1 MTPERYQQIRSVY
14 LEVHTLPP
22 AERRTRLGELCQGD
36 DALVK
41 EVEAFLVQASDAT
54 GWLEKPALTSN
65 PLQGMVAASDAPERI
80 GPYRILEKLGGG
92 GMGDVYLAE
101 QAAPIRRKVAV
112 KVIREGMD
120 SKGVVARFELE
131 RQALALMDHPSIAK
145 VFDAGSDDGRPYFV
159 MEYVPGMHLTE
170 YSDRH
175 RLSLQAR
182 LRLFQ
187 DVCDAVQ
194 HAHTK
199 GIIHRDLKPSNIL
212 VSSREG
218 GEASCK
224 IIDFGVAKATEAA
237 GAGDFSIHTMSGTPI
252 GTWDYMSP
260 EQAAG
265 KVGKVDIR
273 SDVYSLGVILYQ
285 LLIGLTPIDLAESG
299 RSSLL
304 EVQQTI
310 VGSEAPRPS
319 MRLRGM
325 GQHKADWVADLRR
338 TDATGLSRVLKR
350 DLDWVVMRAIEK
362 EPELRYQTARDLGDE
377 IKRFLADEPVLAGP
391 PTTSYRV
398 RKFVRRNKVVV
409 FGGATV
415 ALVMIGATTFSTWQW
430 FQAEDARSVAEGETV
445 RANQAAAKAEAE
457 TIRANEAAAAAEE
470 SARVAEE
477 RRLFA
482 NIRAA
487 QATQATGDLFNFF
500 EGVLWG
506 DDPITRSDLRDQAE
520 PIIREYVA
528 SAPDSI
534 DPRIVLARLRLE
546 GRDFEGALRIADD
559 ALAADEAWRDRRWEL
574 WSLRGQAA
582 LQLGRI
588 AIAAESFD
596 RAGLILRND
605 AAAYPSDSVV
615 EAVLDA
621 LDENRQWR
629 AEMLHWLGVT
639 RLGGGDLLRARE
651 SLMAAR
657 DIERE
662 TRRVQSSLHESVTN
676 LAVLGLVD
684 YQLGV
689 PATAAGWFRMALRID
704 AEDEQQHVE
713 DAREYLILCLDAAA
727 KRAMSE
733 QRIQRAMDSLQEAC
747 ERAESWMPRSDP
759 LRIELQARYGLVLIE
774 LSRDA
779 QAERELLRAMHAVP
793 PQQRSTHAGARLA
806 MEGLARLYQRQGR
819 AAELASIEA
828 IAQGAG
834 TASIR

>member
-22 AERRTRLGELCQGD
+22 GERRTRLGELCKGD
-36 DALVK
+36 DSLIH

-65 PLQGMVAASDAPERI
+65 PLQGMVAAPDAPERI

-101 QAAPIRRKVAV
+101 QSAPIRRKVAV

-131 RQALALMDHPSIAK
+131 RQALALMDHPNIAK
-145 VFDAGSDDGRPYFV
+145 VFDAGTDDGRPYFV

-299 RSSLL
+299 RTSLL
-304 EVQQTI
+304 AVQQTI

-325 GQHKADWVADLRR
+325 GPHKADWVADLRR
-338 TDATGLSRVLKR
+338 TDASGLSRVLKR

-362 EPELRYQTARDLGDE
+362 EPELRYQTARELGDE

-391 PTTSYRV
+391 PTTAYRV
-398 RKFVRRNKVVV
+398 RKFIRRNKIAVA
-409 FGGATV
+409 GGATV
-415 ALVMIGATTFSTWQW
+415 TLVMIGATTVSTWQW
-430 FQAEDARSVAEGETV
+430 LEAEHARTISEGETV

-457 TIRANEAAAAAEE
+457 TVRANEAAAELEENIQQLQARAAE
-470 SARVAEE
+470 VAAANE
-477 RRLFA
+477 RLFY
-482 NIRAA
+482 
-487 QATQATGDLFNFF
+487 FF
-500 EGVLWG
+500 DEVLWG
-506 DDPITRSDLRDQAE
+506 SGGIARSALRKVAE
-520 PIIREYVA
+520 PIIAQYVER
-528 SAPDSI
+528 APGSV
-534 DPRIVLARLRLE
+534 DPRIVLARLRHE
-546 GRDFEGALRIADD
+546 ERDYRGSFRIADD
-559 ALAADEAWRDRRWEL
+559 ALASSQDWREHAWQL
-574 WSLRGQAA
+574 WYWRGRSALQIGRIGPALDSLRRAD
-582 LQLGRI
+582 RI
-588 AIAAESFD
+588 LVADS
-596 RAGLILRND
+596 AGL
-605 AAAYPSDSVV
+605 PTDSVNELV
-615 EAVLDA
+615 LSTIDNYRFLRSDVLLWIGEAQ
-621 LDENRQWR
+621 RCQ
-629 AEMLHWLGVT
+629 
-639 RLGGGDLLRARE
+639 GDLVGAR
-651 SLMAAR
+651 STLTQAR
-657 DIERE
+657 DLERQ
-662 TRRVQSSLHESVTN
+662 TQLVSRTGHESIGT
-676 LAVLGLVD
+676 LEFLGLVD

-689 PATAAGWFRMALRID
+689 PATAAGWFARALRID
-704 AEDEQQHVE
+704 EEDEEQQV
-713 DAREYLILCLDAAA
+713 DDSPGFVILALDAAA
-727 KRAMSE
+727 RRAIHE
-733 QRIQRAMDSLQEAC
+733 QRVQRALDSLQAAC
-747 ERAESWMPRSDP
+747 EHADRRLGPDDP
-759 LRIELQARYGLVLIE
+759 LRIELQARYGLVLME

-779 QAERELLRAMHAVP
+779 QAERELLRALHAVP
-793 PQQRSTHAGARLA
+793 PPQRSTHPGAALA
-806 MEGLARLYQRQGR
+806 MEGLARLYQRQDR
-819 AAELASIEA
+819 PAELASIEA
-828 IAQGAG
+828 MVRGAG
-834 TASIR
+834 TASMR

>member
-65 PLQGMVAASDAPERI
+65 PLQGMVAAPDAPERI

-212 VSSREG
+212 VSSREE
-218 GEASCK
+218 GEAACK

-310 VGSEAPRPS
+310 VGAEAPRPS

-338 TDATGLSRVLKR
+338 TDANGLSRVLKR

-398 RKFVRRNKVVV
+398 RKFVRRNKALVI
-409 FGGATV
+409 GGATV

-430 FQAEDARSVAEGETV
+430 LEAEDARAEAEEETE
-445 RANQAAAKAEAE
+445 RANLAAAKAEAQ
-457 TIRANEAAAAAEE
+457 TRRAEE
-470 SARVAEE
+470 SERVAEE
-477 RRLFA
+477 RRVFA
-482 NIRAA
+482 ELRAV
-487 QATQATGDLFNFF
+487 QATQATGDLFNFL
-500 EGVLWG
+500 GRVLWG
-506 DDPITRSDLRDQAE
+506 DDRITRSMLRAEAE
-520 PIIREYVA
+520 PIIAQYVER
-528 SAPDSI
+528 APDSI
-534 DPRIVLARLRLE
+534 APRLVLAQLRYE
-546 GRDFEGALRIADD
+546 ERDYRGAFRIADE
-559 ALAADEAWRDRRWEL
+559 ALTADGDWRERSWEL
-574 WSLRGQAA
+574 WYWRGRSALQTGRIGLAIASLRQAD
-582 LQLGRI
+582 RI
-588 AIAAESFD
+588 LVDES
-596 RAGLILRND
+596 APL
-605 AAAYPSDSVV
+605 PSDSMH
-615 EAVLDA
+615 EAVIATIDSY
-621 LDENRQWR
+621 RGWR
-629 AEMLHWLGVT
+629 SNVLFWIAEAQ
-639 RLGGGDLLRARE
+639 RCQGDLVGARGT
-651 SLMAAR
+651 LMQAR
-657 DIERE
+657 DLERQIAGVRD
-662 TRRVQSSLHESVTN
+662 TGHESVAT

-689 PATAAGWFRMALRID
+689 PATAAGWFARALRID
-704 AEDEQQHVE
+704 EEDDDQQVE
-713 DAREYLILCLDAAA
+713 DAQEYVIFALDAAA
-727 KRAMSE
+727 RRAIHE
-733 QRIQRAMDSLQEAC
+733 QRVQRALDSLQAAC
-747 ERAESWMPRSDP
+747 EHADRRLRPDDP

-779 QAERELLRAMHAVP
+779 QAERELLRALHAVP
-793 PQQRSTHAGARLA
+793 PERRSTHPGARLA
-806 MEGLARLYQRQGR
+806 LEGLASLYQRQNR
-819 AAELASIEA
+819 AAELASIEDMV
-828 IAQGAG
+828 QGSG
-834 TASIR
+834 TASMR